1 MALIKCP
8 VCKGQVSDTAESC
21 PHCGYIISKSKGLK
35 NSFIAN
41 MLAAVTNVV
50 SLIGILVEEYY
61 LLALVPLAWTIGFK
75 CYSSFRANEGYDV
88 QYYKNLTKDN
98 LIAFFIILCFS
109 VLWYAMRSGFLFN

>member
-8 VCKGQVSDTAESC
+8 ECKGQVSDTAESC

-50 SLIGILVEEYY
+50 SLIGILVEDIIYWHLFR
-61 LLALVPLAWTIGFK
+61 LLGQLVSNAIVHLGQMKVMTF
-75 CYSSFRANEGYDV
+75 N
-88 QYYKNLTKDN
+88 
-98 LIAFFIILCFS
+98 IIKT
-109 VLWYAMRSGFLFN
+109 

>member
-8 VCKGQVSDTAESC
+8 ECKCQVSDTAESC

-75 CYSSFRANEGYDV
+75 CYSSFRENEGYDV

-109 VLWYAMRSGFLFN
+109 VLWYVMRSVFLFN

>member
-8 VCKGQVSDTAESC
+8 ECKGQVSDTAESC
-21 PHCGYIISKSKGLK
+21 PYCGYIISKSKGLK

-75 CYSSFRANEGYDV
+75 CYSSCRANEGYDV

-98 LIAFFIILCFS
+98 LSAFLLFFAFQCFG
-109 VLWYAMRSGFLFN
+109 M

>member
-8 VCKGQVSDTAESC
+8 ECKGQVSDTAESC

-50 SLIGILVEEYY
+50 SLIGILVEEYAIVH
-61 LLALVPLAWTIGFK
+61 LGQMKVMTF
-75 CYSSFRANEGYDV
+75 N
-88 QYYKNLTKDN
+88 
-98 LIAFFIILCFS
+98 IIKT
-109 VLWYAMRSGFLFN
+109 

>member
-1 MALIKCP
+1 
-8 VCKGQVSDTAESC
+8 
-21 PHCGYIISKSKGLK
+21 
-35 NSFIAN
+35 
-41 MLAAVTNVV
+41 MLAAVTNGG

>member
-8 VCKGQVSDTAESC
+8 ECKGQVSDTAESC

-61 LLALVPLAWTIGFK
+61 LLALVPQLGQLVSNAIVHLGQMKVMTF
-75 CYSSFRANEGYDV
+75 N
-88 QYYKNLTKDN
+88 
-98 LIAFFIILCFS
+98 IIKT
-109 VLWYAMRSGFLFN
+109 